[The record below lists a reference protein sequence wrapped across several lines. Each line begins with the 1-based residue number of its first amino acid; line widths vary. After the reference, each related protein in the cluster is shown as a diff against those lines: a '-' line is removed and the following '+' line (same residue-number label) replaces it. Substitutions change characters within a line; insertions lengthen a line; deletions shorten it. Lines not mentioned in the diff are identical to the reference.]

1 MPSSSDRALIAYRYD
16 ALDRLV
22 GRTPAGQPH
31 QRRFYQKDVL
41 VTEIEGG
48 VSYRIFQYQDELLAE
63 RHNGRIPRTALLIT
77 DKQRSVLQ
85 AFDARSVYTPY
96 GHRSVAGSFASL
108 TGFNGERADSTTGH
122 YLLGNGHRAFNPVL
136 MRFNRPDSLS
146 PFGEGGLNSYAYC
159 GGDPVNR
166 RDPTGQ
172 FWDWFGWGWLIA
184 NIITTAGDY
193 GVPLVPKRVATW
205 IPGVENPT
213 FGRAAK
219 HASQVSGLLAGLS
232 YIPVNLIDQYA
243 FTPQRYGF
251 ALIGHFIISAVA
263 VFSAAGS
270 TLHKIATSGREL
282 LPELVAYRP
291 ESTTLPTISGATSSP
306 PAQRPFTSA
315 STTAAETA
323 NGIRRGQRTT
333 P

>member
-48 VSYRIFQYQDELLAE
+48 VSYRIFQYQGELLAE

-166 RDPTGQ
+166 RDPTGK
-172 FWDWFGWGWLIA
+172 WNVHGWFA
-184 NIITTAGDY
+184 NALLEIIGAY
-193 GVPLVPKRVATW
+193 AVPFIPQRAVTW
-205 IPGVENPT
+205 IPGVGNRT
-213 FGRAAK
+213 FGRVTKIASRISGFIAAG
-219 HASQVSGLLAGLS
+219 AYVALNRYDA
-232 YIPVNLIDQYA
+232 YA
-243 FTPQRYGF
+243 FEASLYDKLFTGF
-251 ALIGHFIISAVA
+251 LAIST
-263 VFSAAGS
+263 FSTLSAAAS
-270 TLHKIATSGREL
+270 TLHKVARKGRPSAPPITDVSFRPRPSVSSLAVEPVPL
-282 LPELVAYRP
+282 SVRSLNGYSAREVAP
-291 ESTTLPTISGATSSP
+291 ESRVPEAID
-306 PAQRPFTSA
+306 
-315 STTAAETA
+315 
-323 NGIRRGQRTT
+323 IRRS
-333 P
+333 